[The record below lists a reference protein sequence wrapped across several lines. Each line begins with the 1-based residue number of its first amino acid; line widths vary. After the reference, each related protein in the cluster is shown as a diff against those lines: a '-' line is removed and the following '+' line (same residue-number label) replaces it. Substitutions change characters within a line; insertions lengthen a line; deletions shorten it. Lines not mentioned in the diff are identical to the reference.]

1 MYYQYIFIKNIHT
14 YVMSELPFPEYSDRR
29 EVGNLYTY
37 VKGIVHGIR
46 IALRLTTQQ
55 TEAPDHQQCMKVAP
69 AFTSTAVHLQITVTS
84 MDTRT

>member
-14 YVMSELPFPEYSDRR
+14 SVMSERPFPEFPDRR
-29 EVGNLYTY
+29 EVGSLYTY
-37 VKGIVHGIR
+37 VKGIVLGKT

-55 TEAPDHQQCMKVAP
+55 TEAPDHQQCMKVVP
-69 AFTSTAVHLQITVTS
+69 AFTGTAVHLQITVTS

>member
-14 YVMSELPFPEYSDRR
+14 YVMSEPPFLEYSDRR

-37 VKGIVHGIR
+37 VKGIVLGKK

-69 AFTSTAVHLQITVTS
+69 AYTSTAVHLQITVTS
-84 MDTRT
+84 MDTRI